1 MARGM
6 IPNPSAILD
15 HFVSQNR
22 RAQHSTG
29 FTQWWISYGIP
40 ITQLCTFCICQSW
53 CSKTLVW
60 VVRCHDSCLGVVG
73 LSALKLSLMV
83 FPTKKWQF
91 LDYTSF
97 SDTGI
102 SALFSPLAPFPF
114 RLLPLPAHCA
124 WVDLLQRYF
133 KYANQ
138 HAGTWGCNWGC
149 CFFSY
154 VTLVFIFISETD
166 IITMKTSWDI
176 MPKNEPHNYHIYMYI
191 YICIYIYIG
200 CV

>member
-1 MARGM
+1 M
-6 IPNPSAILD
+6 IPSHQPFWI
-15 HFVSQNR
+15 
-22 RAQHSTG
+22 
-29 FTQWWISYGIP
+29 ISYPKIGEPNIP
-40 ITQLCTFCICQSW
+40 RVSPNGGFHMGFRSPNFAPFASAKADAPRPWFGSW
-53 CSKTLVW
+53 
-60 VVRCHDSCLGVVG
+60 CHDSCLGVVG
-73 LSALKLSLMV
+73 LSALKLFLMV
-83 FPTKKWQF
+83 FPTNKWQF
-91 LDYTSF
+91 LVYTSF

-154 VTLVFIFISETD
+154 ATLVFIFIPETD
-166 IITMKTSWDI
+166 IITTKTSASWDI
-176 MPKNEPHNYHIYMYI
+176 IPKNEPHNYHIYI
-191 YICIYIYIG
+191 YMYIG